1 MITLSRSISRNDI
14 LRKIMFWMHLFD
26 WDANFEMQRLDF
38 FPWWS
43 YRWSLFFLL
52 IDHFLKRAT
61 TTTTTTT
68 KAVPETKKPIGPV
81 KLIEDVHVIKGF
93 LKLPNKGDWSSL
105 THLSCMQVH
114 LYPVDFVCNE
124 GHCPQHILFSTRAM
138 VTDVTEYK
146 VEYHLKVFNLAKG
159 KYLIR

>member
-1 MITLSRSISRNDI
+1 MSEIYSCLLICLLACLLVYTTSLLAVDVQTDYCQNS
-14 LRKIMFWMHLFD
+14 
-26 WDANFEMQRLDF
+26 
-38 FPWWS
+38 WS
-43 YRWSLFFLL
+43 YLRSLFFLL

>member
-1 MITLSRSISRNDI
+1 MSEIYSCLLICLLACLLACLLVYTTSLLAVDVQTDYCQNS
-14 LRKIMFWMHLFD
+14 
-26 WDANFEMQRLDF
+26 
-38 FPWWS
+38 WS
-43 YRWSLFFLL
+43 YRRSLFFLL

-68 KAVPETKKPIGPV
+68 KAVPETKKPIGPE